1 MELFTCITWSECAPR
16 LYHTVPQET
25 YTSRVQLQRRASL
38 YMLLTMWYLH
48 NVYRAMKQGCGGQ
61 CVHYLLTYR
70 LRNTRLFTKKNCRR
84 IWFPERIYYRIITYR
99 NSLQKKHMTT
109 PREHVLLNKKMNK
122 IHFADEHP
130 NFHVYNMHC
139 RKRSSL
145 RECNPKNVHHCTCY
159 LPLFDW
165 MDWGTYNMY
174 TAQWWKDVVINVY
187 LMCLHVVYR
196 ILATTRKKGYIADS
210 QKKHMTTS
218 RDHLPFNKQLQSTLC
233 R

>member
-1 MELFTCITWSECAPR
+1 MCTWCAYMSFTDYS
-16 LYHTVPQET
+16 PQ
-25 YTSRVQLQRRASL
+25 
-38 YMLLTMWYLH
+38 
-48 NVYRAMKQGCGGQ
+48 
-61 CVHYLLTYR
+61 
-70 LRNTRLFTKKNCRR
+70 NTRHYTKKRIHRRLSKKNTWRLHGITCRLTR
-84 IWFPERIYYRIITYR
+84 
-99 NSLQKKHMTT
+99 SCK
-109 PREHVLLNKKMNK
+109 V
-122 IHFADEHP
+122 HFAGKYPYLQHP

-174 TAQWWKDVVINVY
+174 TAQWWQDVVINVY

-218 RDHLPFNKQLQSTLC
+218 RDHLPFNKQLQSRLC